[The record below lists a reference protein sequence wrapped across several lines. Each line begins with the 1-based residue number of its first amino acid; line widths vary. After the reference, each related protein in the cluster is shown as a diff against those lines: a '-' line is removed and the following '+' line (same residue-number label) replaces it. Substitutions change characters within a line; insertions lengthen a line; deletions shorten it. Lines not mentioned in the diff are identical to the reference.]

1 MSSEDGKN
9 LALLLC
15 CFLMAECGQASQK
28 KTSCHI
34 QGNNADCSRLSL
46 KAVPANLPGNI
57 TSLDMSHNRLDLIPP
72 SSLAPYAGLLHLNV
86 SYNSISRLDR
96 GLCHTLPVLQTL
108 NLDHNQVSV
117 IGEEDVHAC
126 SSLTRFLLSSNKLK
140 LKGEPFSGL
149 QRLKFLD
156 VSKNNLNSA
165 RLGSKPQMDELEELS
180 LAFNKITTLAKD
192 DFALLK
198 HSNSFKVLN
207 LASSTIKTVEPGS
220 FKPISQLN
228 TLIMDGSNMGTTVIS
243 KLCSELSG
251 TSIKSLSLQRMKLV
265 TLTNATLKGLRQT
278 NLSFLDLSGNGM
290 GKIENYSFQ
299 WTSKLETLIL
309 SDNNIKHLTMSTFEG
324 LKSLKNLVLIKA
336 LVKSHTSSTPI
347 IDDFSFRPL
356 SSLESLSLRQT
367 SAREIT
373 EHTFTG
379 LESLKELDM
388 SWGSYVSLKTINK
401 MTLISLG
408 GSPLLELNLTATGIG
423 QIQPGAFSHLKN
435 LTSIALDFNFIK
447 QTLTGKEFE
456 GLDQLRELNM
466 SFNHQTINLS
476 SRSFV
481 SVPNLKVLT
490 LAKSLM
496 VTALNLDPSPF
507 KPLSKVTYLDL
518 SNNNIANIHGNLLD
532 GLVNLQVLK
541 LQHNNLAK
549 LWKDANLGGP
559 MLYLKGLENLLSLQ
573 MDSNGLDEIP
583 TRALSGLTNLQELSL
598 SNNLLNNLKDP
609 VFEGLTSLKVLHLH
623 RNMITAVRPE
633 VFRTPLSNLSLLIM
647 GRNPFD
653 CTCES
658 ILWFVTWLNNTNTT
672 SVPGLRDQYMCNT
685 PMAYFN
691 HSVMDFKALF
701 CKDMTPFQALYILS
715 STLVVLLTVT
725 ALLMRFHG
733 WRVQFYWNILI
744 NRALGFSDAR
754 VEEGRQFE
762 YDAYVIHAEEN
773 TDWVERAMKSLES
786 ESCRFCVDHR
796 DLVPG
801 MSQLESIVD
810 NMRNSRKIL
819 FVVTENLLSDP
830 WCSRFKAHHA
840 LHQVIEASRDSVILV
855 FLQDVHDYKLSRSLF
870 LRRGMLR
877 PRCVL
882 HWPVQRERVPAFYQK
897 LRIALGLTNQFHS

>member
-1 MSSEDGKN
+1 
-9 LALLLC
+9 
-15 CFLMAECGQASQK
+15 MAECGQASQK